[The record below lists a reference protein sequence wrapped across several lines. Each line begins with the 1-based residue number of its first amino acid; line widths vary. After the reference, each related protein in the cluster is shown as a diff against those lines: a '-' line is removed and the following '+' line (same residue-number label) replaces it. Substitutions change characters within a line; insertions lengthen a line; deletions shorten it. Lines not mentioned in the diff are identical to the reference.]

1 MKNWSVKGKK
11 TLVYFV
17 SFAAFAGLSILLN
30 LLRFKGVIDWFYVSH
45 FFGISSSVPFGKIA
59 MALILPYVIA
69 EAFGK
74 AFWRETT
81 PKDPRGTKAMTSLV
95 LLLLLTALI
104 IVMNSASGIKF
115 YEDKAAFGGRKEALI
130 IREVRYEDLEIYQVE
145 EYEFHLPSKYYHSK
159 DYYPYNGNAYAVSD
173 GKGHYFDFGVLS
185 EDDAMYQQLMD
196 IAEQY
201 DKEIKPIQ
209 HITFYG

>member
-17 SFAAFAGLSILLN
+17 SLAVYAGLSVLLN
-30 LLRFKGVIDWFYVSH
+30 LLRFHGVIDRLYVSH
-45 FFGISSSVPFGKIA
+45 LFSFSSVVPITKIA
-59 MALILPYVIA
+59 MALIMPYVIA

-74 AFWRETT
+74 ALWREPTL
-81 PKDPRGTKAMTSLV
+81 KDPRGTKAATTLV
-95 LLLLLTALI
+95 LLLLFTALL
-104 IVMNSASGIKF
+104 IVTNSANGIKF
-115 YEDKAAFGGRKEALI
+115 DEDKVAFGGGRESI
-130 IREVRYEDLEIYQVE
+130 FIREASYEELEIYQVK
-145 EYEFHLPSKYYHSK
+145 EYEFHLPSKYHSANH
-159 DYYPYNGNAYAVSD
+159 YYPYNGNAYAVSD

-201 DKEIKPIQ
+201 HKEIKPIQ
-209 HITFYG
+209 HVTFYG

>member
-1 MKNWSVKGKK
+1 MKLQSVKAKM
-11 TLVYFV
+11 LLIYVV

-59 MALILPYVIA
+59 MALVLPFVIA
-69 EAFGK
+69 K
-74 AFWRETT
+74 AVCNALWRPPT

-95 LLLLLTALI
+95 LLLLFTALI

-115 YEDKAAFGGRKEALI
+115 YEDKAAFGGGKEALI
-130 IREVRYEDLEIYQVE
+130 IREVRYEDLEIHQVE
-145 EYEFHLPSKYYHSK
+145 EYEFHLPSKYHHSK

-173 GKGHYFDFGVLS
+173 GKGHYFDFGVLG
-185 EDDAMYQQLMD
+185 EDDAMYQRLMD

-201 DKEIKPIQ
+201 DKEIKPIP
-209 HITFYG
+209 HVTFYG